1 MVLKRKHTAC
11 IDPKKAKAPSKPQT
25 KADMADEMKLI
36 KQLNDALL
44 EEIKSNEEKIAKL
57 EKSEKRNLESIKFLE
72 KNHEDMEFH
81 KSAKLFES
89 KETQT
94 LTDKDESVL
103 ICCNLCIYIAT
114 CEEELN
120 WHLCEEHERDAQLYF
135 GQDFPCDVCGKWCES
150 EDEQAMH
157 EQQHIAKLDQTTFK
171 CKFCDN
177 QFSRVAKTL
186 CSS

>member
-1 MVLKRKHTAC
+1 MVLKRKNNAC

-44 EEIKSNEEKIAKL
+44 EEIKSNEEKIVQL
-57 EKSEKRNLESIKFLE
+57 EKSEKMNLESIKNLD
-72 KNHEDMEFH
+72 KNHTDIELQ
-81 KSAKLFES
+81 KSPKSFEP

-94 LTDKDESVL
+94 STDKEESVS

-171 CKFCDN
+171 FKFCDRRYRN
-177 QFSRVAKTL
+177 
-186 CSS
+186 